1 MGTLFLHGVID
12 GVLDGGVYALMAV
25 GLSLILGV
33 MELLNLAQ
41 AVFVIL
47 GSYLSYVLEAR
58 AGIDPFLG
66 LLITMPVLFIV
77 GAGLER
83 LFMRRIVG
91 RDKLIVALLVTYAV
105 GEAILGA
112 LNMIFGTNYV
122 RLNASYVGTTFH
134 LFGMYIPK
142 VDVFGLGLAVLLIA
156 LLYAMLY
163 ATRLG
168 KSLRA
173 LIQNRTGARLVGV
186 NVERVSM
193 IAFGV
198 GVALA
203 AAGGML
209 FATQPGGFTANSS
222 EDLGSRLLAIVIL
235 GGLDSIEG
243 ALVGSML
250 MLILEDVIS
259 AVWSPLW
266 ATLVFYVVLVLVM
279 SFRPRGLFGR
289 VAY

>member
-1 MGTLFLHGVID
+1 MGALLLHGVVD

-41 AVFVIL
+41 AVFVIA
-47 GSYLSYVLEAR
+47 GSYLSYVLEVH

-66 LLITMPVLFIV
+66 LLITMPVLFAV

-83 LFMRRIVG
+83 VFMRRITG

-105 GEAILGA
+105 GEVILGA
-112 LNMIFGTNYV
+112 LNMIFGTNYI
-122 RLNASYVGTTFH
+122 RLTASYVSSTFH
-134 LFGMYIPK
+134 AFGMYIPQ
-142 VDVFGLGLAVLLIA
+142 VDVFGLGLAVLLIVA
-156 LLYAMLY
+156 LYAMLY
-163 ATRLG
+163 GTRLG

-186 NVERVSM
+186 DVERVSM

-243 ALVGSML
+243 ALVGSMA
-250 MLILEDVIS
+250 MLILEDVIA

-289 VAY
+289 LAY

>member
-1 MGTLFLHGVID
+1 MLLVQGLVD

-33 MELLNLAQ
+33 MEFLNLAQ
-41 AVFVIL
+41 AIFVIL
-47 GSYLSYVLEAR
+47 GSYLSYVLEVH

-66 LLITMPVLFIV
+66 LLITMPLLFLV
-77 GAGLER
+77 GMGLEWA
-83 LFMRRIVG
+83 FMRKITG

-122 RLNASYVGTTFH
+122 RLTASYVNTTFH
-134 LFGMYIPK
+134 AFGMYIPK
-142 VDVFGLGLAVLLIA
+142 VSVFGLALAVFLVG
-156 LLYAMLY
+156 LLYATLY
-163 ATRLG
+163 GTRLG

-173 LIQNRTGARLVGV
+173 MIQNRTGARLVGV
-186 NVERVSM
+186 DVQRVSTV
-193 IAFGV
+193 AFGV

-243 ALVGSML
+243 ALVGSMV
-250 MLILEDVIS
+250 MLILEDVIA

-266 ATLVFYVVLVLVM
+266 ATLIFYVVLVLVM
-279 SFRPRGLFGR
+279 SLRPRGLFGR